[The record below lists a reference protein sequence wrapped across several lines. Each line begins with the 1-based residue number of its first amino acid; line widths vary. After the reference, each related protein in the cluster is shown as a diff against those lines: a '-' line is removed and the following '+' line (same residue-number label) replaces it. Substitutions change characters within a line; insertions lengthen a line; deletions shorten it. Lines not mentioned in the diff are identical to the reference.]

1 MVDNNLGFQLRVNV
15 LSKKEKATW
24 GKCTPAKGD
33 AQKPKGPFHRSTG
46 GSQSFLETT
55 MASSVKWRLSIIVSP
70 LYPRVLYPW
79 KQKYTNHGLKI
90 FGEKNPDSFKKQNL
104 SFLMI

>member
-1 MVDNNLGFQLRVNV
+1 MGEVYSSQRR
-15 LSKKEKATW
+15 
-24 GKCTPAKGD
+24 CTEAKGTIP
-33 AQKPKGPFHRSTG
+33 AG

-55 MASSVKWRLSIIVSP
+55 MASSVKWRLSITVSP
-70 LYPRVLYPW
+70 LYPPVLYPW

-90 FGEKNPDSFKKQNL
+90 FGKKNPDRFKKQNL